1 MVGFKCPILFYFIFY
16 FFIIIFRQCHTEI
29 ERVCTKEA
37 VTRVPE
43 QTRVLPSRVIE
54 VPMTQVPMTQVP
66 MTQVPAKVDLDLD
79 VFVRSLGKFLIS
91 KNVP

>member
-1 MVGFKCPILFYFIFY
+1 MTFFKKF
-16 FFIIIFRQCHTEI
+16 IFRQCHTEI

-66 MTQVPAKVDLDLD
+66 MTRVPMTQVPAKVDLDLD
-79 VFVRSLGKFLIS
+79 VFVRSLG
-91 KNVP
+91 